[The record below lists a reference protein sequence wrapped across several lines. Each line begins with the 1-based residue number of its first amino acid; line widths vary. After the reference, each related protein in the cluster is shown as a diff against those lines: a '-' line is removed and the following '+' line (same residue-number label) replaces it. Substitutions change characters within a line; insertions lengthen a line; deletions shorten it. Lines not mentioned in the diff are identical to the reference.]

1 MARDDMALFNTVLFL
16 SKIYIY
22 VFRHL
27 ETDCRWLRTKKAL
40 MESLTVS
47 GHGIVDETHDRE
59 GTR

>member
-1 MARDDMALFNTVLFL
+1 MALFNTVLFL